1 MKKPP
6 RNPVTADDREAFK
19 TYLLLWQD
27 RLGLQ
32 GWRVHLQ
39 SKPSP
44 AGTMANVESH
54 HKARL
59 ANVKLGT
66 DFGGTPV
73 TAESLEGT
81 ALHELL
87 HVLLY
92 ELCNQVEIGLEGEA
106 LDSAEHRVI
115 HVLER
120 LLLKGSE

>member
-1 MKKPP
+1 MKQPP
-6 RNPVTADDREAFK
+6 RNPVSPDDREAFK
-19 TYLLLWQD
+19 TYLLSWQD

-32 GWRVHLQ
+32 GWRVHPS
-39 SKPSP
+39 SKPAT
-44 AGTMANVESH
+44 AGAMASVTCD

-59 ANVKLGT
+59 ASVRLGK
-66 DFGGTPV
+66 DFGGEAVTP
-73 TAESLEGT
+73 ESLEGT

-120 LLLKGSE
+120 LLLKGS

>member
-1 MKKPP
+1 MKKAP

-32 GWRVHLQ
+32 DWRVHLAG
-39 SKPSP
+39 KP
-44 AGTMANVESH
+44 ATGGNMAEVTCD

-59 ANVKLGT
+59 ANVKLGK

-92 ELCNQVEIGLEGEA
+92 EIHNQVDIGLKDEQ

-120 LLLKGSE
+120 LLTKGS